1 MKKHLYILWLWPLL
15 WAGLLPAQQR
25 MQYSQYLTN
34 AFLQNP
40 AFAGMEA
47 HTDLRLGYSHQWVGF
62 DGSPK
67 GLFVSGHGRI
77 GTPQTRS
84 KPEIISF
91 PAPGRGNYN
100 PTFSNPDQ
108 ENSSADTEGIHFGI
122 GGTAYSER
130 TGPILFNGISGGFST
145 HLALNQARSLR
156 LAIGAN
162 LEIMNYR
169 LDPRSILLPDNNDVA
184 IAESAN
190 NLFLPGLNA
199 GLALYSKRFFLSAAT
214 RQLLQNRLQVNL
226 ANPFVSRLTVHYHF
240 MAGYQVEI
248 KEGLRLIP
256 TAALRYVDPVP
267 ASWEIG
273 LRAEIGTPLMLGL
286 SYRHQD
292 AIVAL
297 LGLRLGEQILLNY
310 SYDFTTSN
318 LRTQSSG
325 THGISL
331 GWRFSK
337 QNTDPRREYFW

>member
-1 MKKHLYILWLWPLL
+1 MKKHLYILWLMPLI
-15 WAGLLPAQQR
+15 WAGVLPAQQR

-40 AFAGMEA
+40 AFAGMESY
-47 HTDLRLGYSHQWVGF
+47 TDLRLGYSHQWAGF
-62 DGSPK
+62 DGAPK
-67 GLFVSGHGRI
+67 GLFLSGHGRI
-77 GTPQTRS
+77 GAQQSRS
-84 KPEIISF
+84 KPEITSF
-91 PAPGRGNYN
+91 PAPGRGNYA
-100 PTFSNPDQ
+100 PTLSDLDLEAPA
-108 ENSSADTEGIHFGI
+108 ENTEGIHFGI

-130 TGPILFNGISGGFST
+130 TGPISYNGVSGGFAT
-145 HLALNQARSLR
+145 HLALNPARSLR

-169 LDPRSILLPDNNDVA
+169 LDPTSVLLTDNNDVA
-184 IAESAN
+184 IAETAN

-199 GLALYSKRFFLSAAT
+199 GIALYSKRFFFSAAS

-226 ANPFVSRLTVHYHF
+226 ANPFVSRLAVHYHF

-248 KEGLRLIP
+248 NESLRLMP

-273 LRAEIGTPLMLGL
+273 LRAEIGTPLMLGF

-292 AIVAL
+292 AVVAL
-297 LGLRLGEQILLNY
+297 LGLRLGEGLLLNY

-331 GWRFSK
+331 GWRISK
-337 QNTDPRREYFW
+337 QNTQVRREYFW